1 MAKRVLHDRFFK
13 QAKADGYLARSAYKL
28 MEIDDKYRILRRGM
42 FVLDLGAAPGSWT
55 QVAAERIGD
64 RGLIVALDIQPIRVT
79 LKNSVTML
87 ADVNEVTPEALL
99 EHIRAA
105 GGEKF
110 DAIISDMAPNTSGH
124 GDHFRSVRLCER
136 ALELANDVLRE
147 GGNLTMKV
155 FEGEQYP
162 DLLRETTRR
171 FENCKGFKP
180 NSSRDVSKEMFIV
193 AAGFRGGRQQAQ
205 GTRRTG
211 E

>member
-1 MAKRVLHDRFFK
+1 MAKRVLHDRYFK

-28 MEIDDKYRILRRGM
+28 LEINDKYRILRRGM
-42 FVLDLGAAPGSWT
+42 YVLDLGAAPGSWT
-55 QVAAERIGD
+55 QVASEIIGD
-64 RGLIVALDIQPIRVT
+64 RGRIVALDIQPIRVT
-79 LKNSVTML
+79 LKNAVTML

-99 EHIRAA
+99 EHTQ
-105 GGEKF
+105 GERF

-180 NSSRDVSKEMFIV
+180 NSSRDVSREMFIV

-205 GTRRTG
+205 GTGHTA

>member
-1 MAKRVLHDRFFK
+1 MAKRVLHDRYFK

-28 MEIDDKYRILRRGM
+28 LEINDKYRILRRGM
-42 FVLDLGAAPGSWT
+42 YVLDLGAAPGSWT
-55 QVAAERIGD
+55 QVASEIIGD
-64 RGLIVALDIQPIRVT
+64 RGRIVALDIQPIRVT
-79 LKNSVTML
+79 LKNAVTML
-87 ADVNEVTPEALL
+87 ADVNEVTPDALL
-99 EHIRAA
+99 EHTQ
-105 GGEKF
+105 GERF

-180 NSSRDVSKEMFIV
+180 NSSRDVSREMFIV
-193 AAGFRGGRQQAQ
+193 AAGFRWGRHKAQ
-205 GTRRTG
+205 GTG
-211 E
+211 HEGK

>member
-13 QAKADGYLARSAYKL
+13 QAKAEGYLARSAYKL
-28 MEIDDKYRILRRGM
+28 IEIDDKYRVLRKGGI
-42 FVLDLGAAPGSWT
+42 VLDLGAAPGSWT
-55 QVAAERIGD
+55 QVAAERIGE
-64 RGLIVALDIQPIRVT
+64 RGRIVALDIQPIRVT

-99 EHIRAA
+99 EHTQ
-105 GGEKF
+105 GERF

-136 ALELANDVLRE
+136 ALELANDALKP
-147 GGNLTMKV
+147 GGNLVMKV
-155 FEGEQYP
+155 FEGESYP
-162 DLLRETTRR
+162 DLLKETTRR
-171 FENCKGFKP
+171 FEKCKGFKP

-193 AAGFRGGRQQAQ
+193 AMGFRGGRHEAQ
-205 GTRRTG
+205 GTGHKG

>member
-1 MAKRVLHDRFFK
+1 MANRVLHDRYFK
-13 QAKADGYLARSAYKL
+13 QAKADGYLAPSAHKL
-28 MEIDDKYRILRRGM
+28 IEIDDKYRLLGRSM

-64 RGLIVALDIQPIRVT
+64 KGLIVALDIQPIRVT

-99 EHIRAA
+99 EHTN
-105 GGEKF
+105 GERF

-136 ALELANDVLRE
+136 ALDLAEDVLRK

-162 DLLRETTRR
+162 DLLQETSRR

-180 NSSRDVSKEMFIV
+180 KSSRDVSREMFIV
-193 AAGFRGGRQQAQ
+193 AAGFRGGRHEAR
-205 GTRRTG
+205 GTG
-211 E
+211 HKAE